1 MMHVYLAAFQTYLE
15 VERQASPHTLRN
27 YLSDLH
33 QFVRF
38 ASSRLGQHQP
48 ASDGS
53 CREGPGSLSRRER
66 TGSEGP
72 QRLVKAPHPNPL
84 PEGEG
89 TEAAS
94 LMPAQI
100 DASLIRDFLST
111 LYQQGVGHTTLA
123 RKLASLRS
131 FLHFL
136 QQQGYISDNA
146 AKYVP
151 SPKIRRPLPNVLPI
165 DQVFALLD
173 TQVAPPTLLS
183 RRDQAIL
190 ELLYAAGIRVS
201 ELVALDRQDID
212 LLSGTLR
219 VQGKGRRE
227 RQVFFGKTAAQALQA
242 YLEVRPPG
250 PDQGQGQATEAL
262 FVNHRGGRL
271 STRGVQLLVKKHS
284 QRTGL
289 PSRTSPHTMRHA
301 FATHL
306 LDNGADLRAI
316 QELLGHQQ
324 LSTTQKY
331 THVSTDHMLEVYDKA
346 HPRARR
352 RQGNP

>member
-1 MMHVYLAAFQTYLE
+1 METYLAAFQRYLDI
-15 VERQASPHTLRN
+15 ERQASPHTLRN
-27 YLSDLH
+27 YLSDLR
-33 QFVRF
+33 QFAHF
-38 ASSRLGQHQP
+38 ASARLGQATLLTP
-48 ASDGS
+48 T
-53 CREGPGSLSRRER
+53 R
-66 TGSEGP
+66 
-72 QRLVKAPHPNPL
+72 
-84 PEGEG
+84 
-89 TEAAS
+89 
-94 LMPAQI
+94 I

-131 FLHFL
+131 FCHFL
-136 QQQGYISDNA
+136 QQQGHVRENVARHIQ
-146 AKYVP
+146 

-173 TQVAPPTLLS
+173 TEVTPATTLSL
-183 RRDQAIL
+183 RDQALL
-190 ELLYAAGIRVS
+190 ELLYATGIRVS
-201 ELVALDRQDID
+201 ELVALDLHDVD
-212 LLSGTLR
+212 LHSGTLR

-242 YLEVRPPG
+242 YLEVRPSTP
-250 PDQGQGQATEAL
+250 PDPTAL
-262 FVNHRGGRL
+262 FVNHRGARL
-271 STRGVQLLVKKHS
+271 STRGVQLLLKKHC

-289 PSRTSPHTMRHA
+289 PTRTSPHTMRHA

-331 THVSTDHMLEVYDKA
+331 THVSTDRMLEVYDKA

-352 RQGNP
+352 VQGEP